1 MKGFRGSRP
10 FPLDTE
16 RKARCLSVLREL
28 CITSTELAKLLGV
41 DRAYISALISGRELS
56 VKNEARVAQYLGVPV
71 DYLFPQRSPA
81 ELAVLRERENAEKE
95 RRARLRA
102 AREELRQRTADAASA

>member
-28 CITSTELAKLLGV
+28 GITSTELASVLDVGQS
-41 DRAYISALISGRELS
+41 YISGLISGRELS
-56 VKNEARVAQYLGVPV
+56 VKNETRIAQYLGVPV

-81 ELAVLRERENAEKE
+81 ELAVLRERENAEKD
-95 RRARLRA
+95 RRARLRS
-102 AREELRQRTADAASA
+102 AREELRRQATDAASA

>member
-1 MKGFRGSRP
+1 MKGFRGNRP

-28 CITSTELAKLLGV
+28 GITSTELASVLDVRKS
-41 DRAYISALISGRELS
+41 YISGLISGRELS
-56 VKNEARVAQYLGVPV
+56 VKNEARIAQYLGVPV

-81 ELAVLRERENAEKE
+81 ELAVLRERENAEKA
-95 RRARLRA
+95 RRARLRS